1 MRYAIIICLLVLAA
15 AVAIAQPQ
23 TPSVLVN
30 DQGAHSALAG
40 PGAPTAVIGLQ
51 RYGHEI
57 SMNTGVKEY
66 GLFYTVAHDDK
77 RPDIAVIGEGYIGM
91 AKPTG
96 ANWYHGGF
104 FDLQINGQT
113 IGTTRIHSL
122 IGRSSGNR
130 GTVDFV
136 FDTAMAVVRIRF
148 VTLAGNDALYCQA
161 LLEPKQEIKS
171 VRVVLRCYPSAF
183 VSNAERHVLTPT
195 RDLAQGEK
203 AELDLAKEWW
213 LLYYDRIY
221 DAGYVSPTHTGV
233 GGCSALWP
241 GSQADKVSFTVGS
254 YGIDTA
260 MELKPQL
267 RDFRFV
273 FFDYAG
279 TKNEAATADLRGRA
293 DGLLQQLATFP
304 FADPSVANFPLA
316 QKQQEIQP
324 MLAAMPDEKE
334 AVANYQRWA
343 AELAEQ
349 LKLVQGGAVG
359 AIMGEANA
367 AQTIQQ
373 WERGVPELRLKALLK
388 QI

>member
-1 MRYAIIICLLVLAA
+1 MRCFVLICILVLAA
-15 AVAIAQPQ
+15 SVVTAQAQ
-23 TPSVLVN
+23 TPSVIVN
-30 DQGAHSALAG
+30 DHGAHSALAG
-40 PGAPTAVIGLQ
+40 PGAPQSVIGLQ

-57 SMNTGVKEY
+57 SMDTGVKEY

-77 RPDIAVIGEGYIGM
+77 RPDVAVIGEGYIGM
-91 AKPTG
+91 PKPTG

-113 IGTTRIHSL
+113 IGTTRVHAVT
-122 IGRSSGNR
+122 GRSVGDR
-130 GTVDFV
+130 GVVDFV
-136 FDTAMAVVRIRF
+136 FSTPMAVVRIRF

-171 VRVVLRCYPSAF
+171 LRVVLRCYPSAF

-203 AELDLAKEWW
+203 AELDPAQEWW

-221 DAGYVSPTHTGV
+221 DAGYVSPTHTG
-233 GGCSALWP
+233 GCSVLWP
-241 GSQADKVSFTVGS
+241 GSQAEKVGFTVGG
-254 YGIDTA
+254 YGTDTT

-273 FFDYAG
+273 FFDYQG
-279 TKNEAATADLRGRA
+279 TKNEAAMADLRQRA

-316 QKQQEIQP
+316 QKQQDIQK
-324 MLAAMPDEKE
+324 MLVAMPDEKE
-334 AVANYQRWA
+334 IVANYQRWA
-343 AELAEQ
+343 VELAEQ
-349 LKLVQGGAVG
+349 LKLVQEGAVG
-359 AIMGEANA
+359 AIMAEANA
-367 AQTIQQ
+367 AKTIQQ
-373 WERGVPELRLKALLK
+373 WEQGVPELRLKALLK
-388 QI
+388 EI